1 MWLFKTL
8 SNSKVDSLFG
18 WGLKGQSL
26 HVLCQ
31 NKDFIRHELSQS
43 CRWVMG
49 LQARG
54 RVADSEIRT
63 KNKPPAGPLFVDLS
77 VLTQQTGTRTDLKT
91 TRRCSFFFFFK
102 WKNLNAFDWR
112 NPTTSVFQKEFCLRS
127 RDILSLVSVSMM
139 DIRKSTWHFYF
150 GFSFQHMKLA
160 CLLNSFLNW
169 AHGKLEVCK
178 TKTHCVV
185 MWGVQILTS
194 IVIYIQDRNG
204 SSHPMSLTFPKRVWK
219 GKSHLSVNYL
229 QQVK

>member
-8 SNSKVDSLFG
+8 SNSKGDSLFG

-54 RVADSEIRT
+54 RVADGEIRT

-91 TRRCSFFFFFK
+91 SRRCSFFFFLMKKFK
-102 WKNLNAFDWR
+102 CLWLKKSNHFSLPERVLLEERGHSQFG
-112 NPTTSVFQKEFCLRS
+112 FCLYYGHKKKYPTLLFQLQ
-127 RDILSLVSVSMM
+127 LSTHEASMPAEFLSEL
-139 DIRKSTWHFYF
+139 STWQIGSLQDQGPLCCNVGSADLDFNCHLYP
-150 GFSFQHMKLA
+150 SQKWVITPNESYLPQ
-160 CLLNSFLNW
+160 
-169 AHGKLEVCK
+169 
-178 TKTHCVV
+178 T
-185 MWGVQILTS
+185 GVK
-194 IVIYIQDRNG
+194 RKE
-204 SSHPMSLTFPKRVWK
+204 SS
-219 GKSHLSVNYL
+219 
-229 QQVK
+229 